1 MVLFEWTLALLLG
14 AVVVAALARRLEVPY
29 PALLALAGVGLAFL
43 PFAPAIEIEPDLAL
57 ALFVAPVLLDAAF
70 DTSPRELKRYAL
82 SLASL
87 AFVAVVLTAAAVALV
102 GWKLAGL
109 PVAAAVALG
118 AIVAPPDAVAAA
130 AVPRQFRP
138 PRRIVAIL
146 QSESL
151 LNDATALLIYRGA
164 VAAVAGSFALSS
176 AAPMLALSTLGSL
189 LAGYGLARLFH
200 LVFARVRDPAS
211 GTILQFVS
219 TFGVWILAERI
230 GLSAIITMVVYA
242 MTLARAAPRRLTAR
256 NRISS
261 YSVWETAVFVLNVLA
276 FVLMGLQVRIRS

>member
-1 MVLFEWTLALLLG
+1 MVLFEC
-14 AVVVAALARRLEVPY
+14 AVLVAALARRLEVPY

-43 PFAPAIEIEPDLAL
+43 PFAPAIEIAPDLAL

-87 AFVAVVLTAAAVALV
+87 AFVAVVLTTAAVALV
-102 GWKLAGL
+102 GWKLADL

-130 AVPRQFRP
+130 AVLRQFRP

-151 LNDATALLIYRGA
+151 LNDATALLIYRVA

-189 LAGYGLARLFH
+189 VAGYGLAHCFIWCSRGC
-200 LVFARVRDPAS
+200 V
-211 GTILQFVS
+211 IL
-219 TFGVWILAERI
+219 
-230 GLSAIITMVVYA
+230 
-242 MTLARAAPRRLTAR
+242 RAAPSC
-256 NRISS
+256 SS
-261 YSVWETAVFVLNVLA
+261 SAPSASGFSPNGSGCPPLSAAQASIAPSGV
-276 FVLMGLQVRIRS
+276 